1 MAIEQSAP
9 PPEMR
14 ASDAERHQLTARLK
28 QACVEGRLTLD
39 EFGERTALAV
49 RARTRSEL
57 EALTRDLPEGAAPA
71 AGLTTTST
79 ATLSR
84 PAVSRTLAILSS
96 ADRTGAWRIGEQCR
110 AIAVMGSCKLDLR
123 RAAISAAVTTID
135 VRVVMGSVNV
145 IVPEGV
151 EVDLDATTIMGSR
164 TVKLK
169 GPPPAPGA
177 PVIVIRGLVVMGD
190 VTVRDRP
197 GFWGNRLT
205 A

>member
-1 MAIEQSAP
+1 MAIEQTAP
-9 PPEMR
+9 SPELR
-14 ASDAERHQLTARLK
+14 ASDAERQQLTARLK

-49 RARTRSEL
+49 RARTRAEL
-57 EALTRDLPEGAAPA
+57 ESLTRDLPAVSAHA
-71 AGLTTTST
+71 AGLATTSP
-79 ATLSR
+79 AALSR
-84 PAVSRTLAILSS
+84 PAVSQTLAILSS
-96 ADRTGAWRIGEQCR
+96 ADRTGAWRIGEQSR

-164 TVKLK
+164 TAKLK
-169 GPPPAPGA
+169 GPPPQPGA
-177 PVIVIRGLVVMGD
+177 PLIIIRGLVVMGD
-190 VTVRDRP
+190 VTVRDKP
-197 GFWGNRLT
+197 GFWGS
-205 A
+205 